1 MNKKNIQSV
10 YTSILSLICIGL
22 ILFTSACKRD
32 YEAPLLVEPI
42 YNGPNANI
50 TIAALKEKYSNITDP
65 KVIDEDLI
73 IKALVTGNDVSGNI
87 YKQLYIQDET
97 GAINM
102 GVDQNSI
109 YTTFRTGQEVYVN
122 LKGLSM
128 VKYGGELQIGFTGT
142 NANRIAWEI
151 FQEHTKVSG
160 WPNAANL
167 SPLEVDLSKLDASM
181 VNKLVIIK
189 NVRFNN
195 GGINAYA
202 GGTAT
207 VSEVVK
213 DANGKTLDVRNS
225 NFSTFAKE
233 ILPKG
238 KGTLVGI
245 LGRYNGGWQLFLRD
259 KTDVIDFDG
268 TDAGTTPTDPEAG
281 EVIFN
286 ETFGPIEY
294 STSESR
300 KKIADFTNFDM
311 KAPVKY
317 SDASGTIDIRST
329 KNNTIDASA
338 WFPATKDAALKIEG
352 IASNNKTG
360 LSLSFQLM
368 GNLFDAQDAT
378 NLASIKVNVN
388 GTSYTLPSTPV
399 STANGDVNKYYT
411 FTIPNLSPAAIST
424 MEFSVSGA
432 DNNKGFRLDNIK
444 IASATAG
451 SGSDNTIIVTK

>member
-109 YTTFRTGQEVYVN
+109 YTTFRAGQEVYVN

-286 ETFGPIEY
+286 ETFGDGTYP
-294 STSESR
+294 SGNR
-300 KKIADFTNFDM
+300 PKIADFTGFDM
-311 KAPVKY
+311 KSPVTY
-317 SDASGTIDIRST
+317 TEESGSADIRTATGIS
-329 KNNTIDASA
+329 ASV
-338 WFPATKDAALKIEG
+338 WFPANKDVTLKIAG
-352 IASNNKTG
+352 IQTVNKADLT
-360 LSLSFQLM
+360 LSYQLVPNIYNV
-368 GNLFDAQDAT
+368 GETT
-378 NLASIKVNVN
+378 NLNAMKVKIN
-388 GTSYTLPSTPV
+388 GTNYTIPSTQV
-399 STANGDVNKYYT
+399 TINSTDDRNKYYT
-411 FTIPNLSPAAIST
+411 ITIPNIAAAATST
-424 MEFSVSGA
+424 IEFIMTGA
-432 DNNKGFRLDNIK
+432 DNAFGFRLDNIK